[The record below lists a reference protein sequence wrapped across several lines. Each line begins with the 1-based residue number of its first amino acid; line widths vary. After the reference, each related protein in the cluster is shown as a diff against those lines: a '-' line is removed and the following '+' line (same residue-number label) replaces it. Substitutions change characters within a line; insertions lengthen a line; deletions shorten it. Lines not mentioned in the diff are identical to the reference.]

1 MLLHSALAGVLG
13 MQKLVNDI
21 LMTGKTKDELLE
33 GIEQVLERCKEHNIT
48 LSDSKMQM
56 GTELK
61 FAGHIINWQGSRPD
75 PDKVKAIEDFPVPEA
90 ITDVRSFIGLAN
102 QFTDYT
108 PDLRHNIEPMKP
120 LLQKKSLY

>member
-33 GIEQVLERCKEHNIT
+33 GIEQVLERCKEHSIT

-56 GTELK
+56 GTEVK
-61 FAGHIINWQGSRPD
+61 FAGHIIMSRGPD
-75 PDKVKAIEDFPVPEA
+75 QTP
-90 ITDVRSFIGLAN
+90 TRSKL
-102 QFTDYT
+102 
-108 PDLRHNIEPMKP
+108 
-120 LLQKKSLY
+120 

>member
-1 MLLHSALAGVLG
+1 